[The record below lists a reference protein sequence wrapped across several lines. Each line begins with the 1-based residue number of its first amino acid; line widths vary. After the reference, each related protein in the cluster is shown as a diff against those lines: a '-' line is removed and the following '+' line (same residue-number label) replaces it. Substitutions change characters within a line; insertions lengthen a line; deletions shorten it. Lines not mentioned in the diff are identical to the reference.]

1 MFDSVCCDWLSFRHE
16 YLEPVEPRNGGL
28 VMKIDPDGQIEWES
42 ASWESIR
49 CPSSD
54 TSIRVKCDGKR
65 LYGSA
70 NIGRFMQRD
79 NREGLTVIQCVE
91 RWAEVLRVCGFDLT
105 GFGTRWR
112 QGTPAECGTYLT
124 RIDLAGNFHT
134 DDFSALCYGA
144 MVRRID
150 QKLPMLGKYGPTWG
164 YDAKR
169 SNWWRAKIY
178 DKTAELAGKRRSDG
192 GATDGRFEIQLGS
205 EYLKRH
211 KLDQVSA
218 WKGED
223 MAQIVYGRFADQ
235 VFREALPVTE
245 WDDLP
250 PRLQH
255 WATLWREGKD
265 LRAKLSTSGYYK
277 VRSQLKEYGIDIG
290 APCNVVAL
298 VQRTRTVEVTPISAL
313 REVA

>member
-1 MFDSVCCDWLSFRHE
+1 
-16 YLEPVEPRNGGL
+16 
-28 VMKIDPDGQIEWES
+28 
-42 ASWESIR
+42 
-49 CPSSD
+49 
-54 TSIRVKCDGKR
+54 
-65 LYGSA
+65 
-70 NIGRFMQRD
+70 
-79 NREGLTVIQCVE
+79 
-91 RWAEVLRVCGFDLT
+91 
-105 GFGTRWR
+105 
-112 QGTPAECGTYLT
+112 
-124 RIDLAGNFHT
+124 
-134 DDFSALCYGA
+134 
-144 MVRRID
+144 
-150 QKLPMLGKYGPTWG
+150 
-164 YDAKR
+164 
-169 SNWWRAKIY
+169 
-178 DKTAELAGKRRSDG
+178 
-192 GATDGRFEIQLGS
+192 
-205 EYLKRH
+205 
-211 KLDQVSA
+211 
-218 WKGED
+218 